1 MEFLKCKLNLTS
13 LRMSDR
19 KPDSI
24 ENVYAPRCEITLFSR
39 RPTGHRQSGREL
51 PKRDWAPTSYFSWAA
66 PLVFLEPLNQRPPSN
81 WLGIN
86 DHIKKSLLHSLGLRM
101 DTSLTRW
108 SHAVSPTPRLQ

>member
-39 RPTGHRQSGREL
+39 RP
-51 PKRDWAPTSYFSWAA
+51 
-66 PLVFLEPLNQRPPSN
+66 
-81 WLGIN
+81 IN
-86 DHIKKSLLHSLGLRM
+86 IDRVGGSS
-101 DTSLTRW
+101 
-108 SHAVSPTPRLQ
+108 